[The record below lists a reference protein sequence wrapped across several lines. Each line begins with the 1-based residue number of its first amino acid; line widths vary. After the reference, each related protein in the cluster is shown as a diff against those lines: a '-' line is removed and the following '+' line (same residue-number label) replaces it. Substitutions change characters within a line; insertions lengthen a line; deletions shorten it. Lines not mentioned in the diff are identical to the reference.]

1 MLRTL
6 PLLLA
11 GLMVSSAALAQAP
24 REPTQ
29 VRVSIQG
36 VNFANPADVARL
48 YLRLRTAANE
58 ACDSEIAT
66 HSARMEDRACAAKAL
81 DDAVQSIHQPSLMA
95 LQSGDHTLTL
105 ASNRP

>member
-11 GLMVSSAALAQAP
+11 GLMASSAALAQP
-24 REPTQ
+24 VREPTA

-36 VNFANPADVARL
+36 VNFSNPADVARL
-48 YLRLRTAANE
+48 YGRLRVAATM
-58 ACDSEIAT
+58 ACNSEIDTLRAQ
-66 HSARMEDRACAAKAL
+66 AEDRACAAKAL
-81 DDAVQSIHQPSLMA
+81 DGAVQSIDQPTLVA
-95 LQSGDHTLTL
+95 FHGGDRTLTV

>member
-36 VNFANPADVARL
+36 VNFANPTDVAKLYRRL
-48 YLRLRTAANE
+48 SIAANQ
-58 ACDSEIAT
+58 ACDSNIDT
-66 HSARMEDRACAAKAL
+66 LRARADDRACAAKAL
-81 DDAVQSIHQPSLMA
+81 NDAVQSIHQPALMA
-95 LQSGDHTLTL
+95 MLGGDANLKV
-105 ASNRP
+105 ASNQP